1 MSLCLCHIHLLTR
14 AGGMNPGLK
23 ALWEDE
29 RERRLLLD
37 IPGRLTPPD
46 SPPRPESAHDP
57 TDSERFWFQRY
68 DTMIAEKRQGKK
80 VTLKKK
86 NRR

>member
-1 MSLCLCHIHLLTR
+1 
-14 AGGMNPGLK
+14 MNPGLK

-29 RERRLLLD
+29 RERRILLD

-57 TDSERFWFQRY
+57 TDSERFWFRRY
-68 DTMIAEKRQGKK
+68 DTMIAEKRQGIEVSLTSEQKE
-80 VTLKKK
+80 

>member
-1 MSLCLCHIHLLTR
+1 MFNLNAVKRFFFLSFTFCR

-29 RERRLLLD
+29 RERRILLD

-57 TDSERFWFQRY
+57 TDSERFWFRRY
-68 DTMIAEKRQGKK
+68 DTMIAEKRQGNKS
-80 VTLKKK
+80 
-86 NRR
+86 